1 VIPPVE
7 PGPDLNH
14 ARTSDGVTIAYQVTG
29 AGPAVVWL
37 PSLGNLRAQWRVSAF
52 RSAYEHLAP

>member
-1 VIPPVE
+1 ME